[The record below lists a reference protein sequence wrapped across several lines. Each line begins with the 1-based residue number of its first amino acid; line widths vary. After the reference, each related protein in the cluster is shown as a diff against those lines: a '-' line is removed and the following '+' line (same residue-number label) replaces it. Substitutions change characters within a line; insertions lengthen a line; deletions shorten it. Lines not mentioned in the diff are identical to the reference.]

1 LSICLS
7 SQIPRICIGTVNP
20 CMSMVVTTNPNCYLI
35 KPDCRQWRSSP
46 SGNRLTTRVSRFGG
60 DYHLCLAMASGSAW
74 VRSVVIGDWIVV
86 LYRYFQSYN
95 SDYRS
100 NLASSINMSN
110 HPLLKVE
117 ISQLNSIHLENHS
130 FLE

>member
-1 LSICLS
+1 
-7 SQIPRICIGTVNP
+7 
-20 CMSMVVTTNPNCYLI
+20 M
-35 KPDCRQWRSSP
+35 
-46 SGNRLTTRVSRFGG
+46 
-60 DYHLCLAMASGSAW
+60 
-74 VRSVVIGDWIVV
+74 GDWIVV

-117 ISQLNSIHLENHS
+117 ISQLNPIHLENHS